1 MPITKARPE
10 PEGPG
15 LRRRDFL
22 VLGSTLAL
30 SPLFSDLAFAQSL
43 ATTEA
48 GTRPLPVGF
57 LEGST
62 EVPDLRHLSGW
73 MRQPGIASRASWED
87 GEALRVVPAAQLLQG
102 DTELIGRPLRL
113 SIQGLYPPSALER
126 KRRRELP
133 VAIDLDVLFPAP
145 EPAVSLE
152 PVRFHAWSFRR
163 RPGWNPSP
171 PIKFTYPLDWQA
183 LPEIELRVVPAG
195 GLPPVRMRTRF
206 TFDDEPGLP
215 KLQRGLYLLGT
226 VPNVWRSSV
235 SVSALARTAPVELVS
250 VLLSVEPVEEPAE

>member
-22 VLGSTLAL
+22 ALGSTLAL

-43 ATTEA
+43 VTTET
-48 GTRPLPVGF
+48 GVRPLPVGF

-87 GEALRVVPAAQLLQG
+87 GEALRVVPAPQLFQG
-102 DTELIGRPLRL
+102 DTDLIGRPLRL
-113 SIQGLYPPSALER
+113 SIRGLYPPAALER
-126 KRRRELP
+126 KQRRELP
-133 VAIDLDVLFPAP
+133 VTIDLDVLFPAP

-183 LPEIELRVVPAG
+183 LPEIEIRVVPAG
-195 GLPPVRMRTRF
+195 GRPPVRMRTRF

-226 VPNVWRSSV
+226 VPDVWRSSV

-250 VLLSVEPVEEPAE
+250 VLLSVEPVEEPTE